1 LPEHRS
7 AAILYGKLEVVRY
20 RTRLVAARF
29 LRGRVVRAVWVQA
42 V

>member
-1 LPEHRS
+1 
-7 AAILYGKLEVVRY
+7 VRY
-20 RTRLVAARF
+20 RTSLVAARF